1 MKKRNKFRQSVAQQ
15 EEGRAP
21 KIFLPQGPEEA
32 KSATVVWCVPWVVH
46 TPYADHIK
54 YFNFTMHSAIMLII
68 VWLTSIYNSHVC
80 APPSIYRHISH
91 RIAGWGECV
100 WLCCIDYAP
109 CEPRV
114 CVLCVFAWA
123 RFFFF
128 LFACATP
135 LSRIPIAGT
144 ELTWWCFSYSHRSD
158 AGCIKWTVWMWWYF
172 SLIWRDLQRN
182 SAVRPRFWVC
192 RVCGPGNGE
201 AIYCCCSC
209 YDCRVC
215 PWTLNTVY
223 DRKYE

>member
-1 MKKRNKFRQSVAQQ
+1 MQKRNKFRQSVAQQ

-144 ELTWWCFSYSHRSD
+144 ELTWWCFLFSSLRRWLHQVNCVNVMIFQFNLKRPTAKQRSATTVLGVSCVWTRQWGGNLLLLQLLWLQSVPMNVEHR
-158 AGCIKWTVWMWWYF
+158 VW
-172 SLIWRDLQRN
+172 S
-182 SAVRPRFWVC
+182 
-192 RVCGPGNGE
+192 
-201 AIYCCCSC
+201 
-209 YDCRVC
+209 
-215 PWTLNTVY
+215 
-223 DRKYE
+223 